1 LYFLFFNNKKGGT
14 ILTIETSYSQK
25 PWIEHYGKGVPE
37 SIDFIELPMPAILK
51 ETAAKY
57 PSTTALIYEGNKI
70 SYSQLDEMVD
80 RCASFLYDL
89 GVKKGDRIGILLP
102 NSVPL
107 VVSYY
112 AILKIGA
119 VAVMNNP
126 LFTDRELE
134 FLFKDSGISVLITLD
149 RLCERMLRLRKNTEI
164 RHIVCSSIGD
174 YLPIVKKAVYGVAAL
189 KNTLPVAVKKAENM
203 HNWKQS
209 LMKYPP
215 AAPDVSVSL
224 DDVAMMQYTGGTT
237 GITKGVMLTHRNI
250 SFQVQQIAAWFPD
263 LNDGN
268 EILLGALPFFYVF
281 GISTAMNFSV
291 FKGFTDI
298 LLPNPQPG
306 PLYSAIKRYKPTF
319 VPLVPTMY
327 IGLLHQP
334 GLSAAALSSI
344 KGCFSGSAPLPLHV
358 ITEFQEKTGALICE
372 GFGMTEA
379 SPVTHIN
386 PYVEGKTIPGSIGV
400 PISDTECRILS
411 VEDRKTEVPAGVAGE
426 LVIRGPQVM
435 TGYHNNPG
443 ETAETLRDG
452 WLHTGDIAK
461 MDKKGY
467 FYIVGRMKDMIITSG
482 YNVFPRDIDEVFYH
496 HPKIKEACAIGV
508 PHPVKGEAVKIFIV
522 LREGE
527 KATAEE
533 MIAFC
538 EDKLVKYKIP
548 EEVEFREHL
557 PKSSIGKVLRNELKA
572 QEMMKREG
580 LRSAQ

>member
-1 LYFLFFNNKKGGT
+1 MK
-14 ILTIETSYSQK
+14 IETSYSQK
-25 PWIEHYGKGVPE
+25 PWTVHYGKGVPE
-37 SIDFIELPMPAILK
+37 SIDFKELTMPAILK

-57 PSTTALIYEGNKI
+57 PSTTALLYEGTKV
-70 SYSQLDEMVD
+70 SYSQLDEMVN
-80 RCASFLYDL
+80 RCASFLHDL
-89 GVKKGDRIGILLP
+89 GVKKGERIGIMLP

-112 AILKIGA
+112 AILRIGA

-149 RLCERMLRLRKNTEI
+149 RLCERMLRLRKKTEI

-174 YLPIVKKAVYGVAAL
+174 FLPIVKKAVFGVTTL
-189 KNTLPVAVKKAENM
+189 RNMLPVSVKRAENM

-209 LMKYPP
+209 IMKYAPS
-215 AAPDVSVSL
+215 APDISVTL
-224 DDVAMMQYTGGTT
+224 DDEAMMQYTGGTT
-237 GITKGVMLTHRNI
+237 GITKGVVLTHRNI

-263 LNDGN
+263 LIDGN
-268 EILLGALPFFYVF
+268 ERLLGALPFYYVF

-291 FKGFTDI
+291 LKGFTDI
-298 LLPNPQPG
+298 ILPNPHPE
-306 PLYSAIKRYKPTF
+306 PLYNAIKRFKPTF

-334 GLSAAALSSI
+334 GLSAADLSSI

-400 PISDTECRILS
+400 PISNTECRVVS
-411 VEDRKTEVPAGVAGE
+411 VEDRKTDLPVGEAGE
-426 LVIRGPQVM
+426 LVIRGPQVVR
-435 TGYHNNPG
+435 GYLNNPD

-452 WLHTGDIAK
+452 WLHTGDIAT
-461 MDKKGY
+461 MDKNGY

-482 YNVFPRDIDEVFYH
+482 FNVFPRDVDEVFFQ
-496 HPKIKEACAIGV
+496 HPKIKEACAIGI
-508 PHPVKGEAVKIFIV
+508 PHPVKGEAIKIFIV

-527 KATAEE
+527 KATPEE
-533 MIAFC
+533 MISFC
-538 EDKLVKYKIP
+538 DDKLVYYKIP

-580 LRSAQ
+580 LQSAQ

>member
-1 LYFLFFNNKKGGT
+1 
-14 ILTIETSYSQK
+14 
-25 PWIEHYGKGVPE
+25 
-37 SIDFIELPMPAILK
+37 MPAILA
-51 ETAAKY
+51 ETAVKY
-57 PSTTALIYEGNKI
+57 PSTPALLYEGMKI
-70 SYSQLDEMVD
+70 TYSQLNEMVN
-80 RCASFLYDL
+80 RCASFLCSL

-102 NSVPL
+102 NCIPL

-134 FLFKDSGISVLITLD
+134 FLFKDSEISVLITLD
-149 RLCERMLRLRKNTEI
+149 RLCERMLRLRKKTGI
-164 RHIVCSSIGD
+164 THIVYASIGD
-174 YLPIVKKAVYGVAAL
+174 FLPVIKKVAYSVVCLKNSMPSSVKKAD
-189 KNTLPVAVKKAENM
+189 NM
-203 HNWKQS
+203 HNWKQG
-209 LMKYPP
+209 LMKSAP
-215 AAPDVSVSL
+215 ALPGVQVSL

-237 GITKGVMLTHRNI
+237 GITKGVMLSHRNI

-291 FKGFTDI
+291 LKGFTDV

-306 PLYSAIKRYKPTF
+306 PLYNAIKRYKPTF

-334 GLSAAALSSI
+334 GLNAAALSSI

-358 ITEFQEKTGALICE
+358 INEFQEKTGALICE

-400 PISDTECRILS
+400 PISNTECRIVS
-411 VEDRKTEVPAGVAGE
+411 VEDRKTDVPAGEAGE

-435 TGYHNNPG
+435 LGYLNNPD
-443 ETAETLRDG
+443 ETADTLRDG
-452 WLHTGDIAK
+452 WLHTGDIAQ
-461 MDKKGY
+461 MDDKGY

-482 YNVFPRDIDEVFYH
+482 YNVFPRNIDEVYFH
-496 HPKIKEACAIGV
+496 HPKVKEACAIGV
-508 PHPVKGEAVKIFIV
+508 PHPVKGEAIKIFIV

-533 MIAFC
+533 MIAYC
-538 EDKLVKYKIP
+538 EGKLAKYKIP
-548 EEVEFREHL
+548 EEVEFRERL

-572 QEMMKREG
+572 QEMMRREG
-580 LRSAQ
+580 LGSAQHIK